1 MPLVSG
7 PVTTS
12 DAAPGPAREE
22 PDGQPVLELVP
33 SHETVVGGVR
43 VRRALPR
50 RARRTVG
57 AWCFADHL
65 GPTSGTDAD
74 PLDVGPHPH
83 TGLATVT
90 WLLSGRLLHTDSLGT
105 EQVVAPGQLNLMTA
119 GAGVSH
125 AEEQVRGAGAPLHG
139 LQLWVAQPDSTR
151 GDGGAFEHLTD
162 LPQEELSGV
171 VTTTLVGGASPARAD
186 TALLGV
192 DLALHGGLAA
202 LPLRPDHEHALVV
215 LEGAVAVGETRVE
228 PGRLAYLGTGRDE
241 LVLDADGP
249 ARAVLL
255 GGEPFPEP
263 VVVWWN
269 FVGRSREEVGRAYE
283 QWEDAGG
290 EERFGR
296 VPTRLP
302 RVPAPRPPWYTGR

>member
-1 MPLVSG
+1 MSG
-7 PVTTS
+7 PVGTA
-12 DAAPGPAREE
+12 DAAPGPERPE
-22 PDGQPVLELVP
+22 PDAGPALEVVP

-90 WLLSGRLLHTDSLGT
+90 WLLSGRMLHTDSLGT

-119 GAGVSH
+119 GRGVAH

-139 LQLWVAQPDSTR
+139 LQLWVAQPDGAR
-151 GDGGAFEHLTD
+151 DGAGAFEHHTS
-162 LPQEELSGV
+162 LPQEELPGV

-186 TALLGV
+186 TPLLGV
-192 DLALHGGLAA
+192 DLALHGGEAV
-202 LPLRPDHEHALVV
+202 LPLRRGHENALVV
-215 LEGAVAVGETRVE
+215 LEGAVAVGEQRLE
-228 PGRLAYLGTGRDE
+228 PGRLAYLGTGREE

-269 FVGRSREEVGRAYE
+269 FVGRTREEVTLAHE
-283 QWEDAGG
+283 QWEAGD

-302 RVPAPRPPWYTGR
+302 RTPSPRPPWYRGS